1 MALNLNNKQS
11 YVSSRIGSF
20 EVGRTPGICNR
31 ETSADISGSSANRP
45 CKPRGDRRVKP
56 PPLNAT
62 VWCGHE
68 SGPPPCGREMR
79 GWRVWPTGGPSTT
92 LPNSIGPHTCAK
104 ANPVR
109 TDQPHAHR
117 GRDARPKQASMRSH
131 GHGLKW
137 KSGTKR
143 EGPLVSISASGSG
156 HAQQA
161 PRGQTSEAPSAQRY
175 CLVWSR
181 KRAAAMR
188 ARDER
193 MESLANGRA
202 LNYIAKQYWA
212 SHLCEGKPCA
222 DRSTTRPRG
231 PLGLSQMGSFSSS
244 YFSSSSSSDALGL
257 C

>member
-1 MALNLNNKQS
+1 M
-11 YVSSRIGSF
+11 
-20 EVGRTPGICNR
+20 
-31 ETSADISGSSANRP
+31 
-45 CKPRGDRRVKP
+45 
-56 PPLNAT
+56 
-62 VWCGHE
+62 
-68 SGPPPCGREMR
+68 
-79 GWRVWPTGGPSTT
+79 
-92 LPNSIGPHTCAK
+92 PNSIGPHTCAK

-193 MESLANGRA
+193 METGQR
-202 LNYIAKQYWA
+202 
-212 SHLCEGKPCA
+212 EGPQLHCQ
-222 DRSTTRPRG
+222 TV
-231 PLGLSQMGSFSSS
+231 LGLTPVRRQTLCGQINHTPTGAAMPGLSKASSQDVGPTW
-244 YFSSSSSSDALGL
+244 
-257 C
+257 